1 LAVEPNNEALVKGK
15 QDVVEARNNRK
26 PQGGMGGM
34 GGMGGG
40 GMSGLFQQ
48 MLMSNP
54 GLLQDPEVLSLMQD
68 PAFINKLK

>member
-1 LAVEPNNEALVKGK
+1 LAVEPNNESLVKGK
-15 QDVVEARNNRK
+15 QDVIEARNNRK

-40 GMSGLFQQ
+40 GMSGIFQQ
-48 MLMSNP
+48 LLMSNP
-54 GLLQDPEVLSLMQD
+54 GLLQDPEVLGLMQD